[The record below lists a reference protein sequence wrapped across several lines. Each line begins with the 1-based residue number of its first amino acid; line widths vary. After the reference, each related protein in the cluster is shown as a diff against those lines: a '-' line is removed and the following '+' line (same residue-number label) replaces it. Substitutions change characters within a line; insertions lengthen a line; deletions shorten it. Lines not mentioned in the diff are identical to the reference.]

1 MAKYIDSS
9 NPVDINK
16 VEELFN
22 AGYKEAEEDAKKEAD
37 YLLEEIKHYK
47 ETSYDDLKKEVEQRF
62 TGYLTE
68 EIEKA
73 QNEPNSSYV
82 IEQISNVIWHD
93 LEKIKDKGKRLQEAR
108 KIAENMPFEEKMKIF
123 TKRRTEILNENLED
137 ELKRV
142 LKTDILFDL
151 MTEEQVKQ
159 YVELY
164 YILCLKGSLLNAK
177 TKAMIKSEKEL
188 DKNGRIFYNT
198 KQGLN
203 FDLVGLSAAVYENEK
218 ITNIRKIDR
227 MESEKKDESEKN
239 LKDLGGILFTSGFIG
254 LTSGTILAGIANGLS
269 DGRISL
275 EMIPIATGVILA
287 CFGVSRLSEFIKDQ
301 KKVAEAKK
309 FGLYDMIVDH
319 LKAYGE
325 FKNYEDE
332 LKESYEVE
340 GGMAL

>member
-1 MAKYIDSS
+1 
-9 NPVDINK
+9 
-16 VEELFN
+16 
-22 AGYKEAEEDAKKEAD
+22 
-37 YLLEEIKHYK
+37 
-47 ETSYDDLKKEVEQRF
+47 
-62 TGYLTE
+62 
-68 EIEKA
+68 
-73 QNEPNSSYV
+73 
-82 IEQISNVIWHD
+82 
-93 LEKIKDKGKRLQEAR
+93 
-108 KIAENMPFEEKMKIF
+108 
-123 TKRRTEILNENLED
+123 
-137 ELKRV
+137 
-142 LKTDILFDL
+142 
-151 MTEEQVKQ
+151 
-159 YVELY
+159 
-164 YILCLKGSLLNAK
+164 
-177 TKAMIKSEKEL
+177 
-188 DKNGRIFYNT
+188 
-198 KQGLN
+198 
-203 FDLVGLSAAVYENEK
+203 
-218 ITNIRKIDR
+218 